1 MIKLMI
7 VDDEVNI
14 RRGLR
19 EYISW
24 DAWEIELA
32 AEAENAESALNIAM
46 HVRPDILLT
55 DIRMDRMDG
64 IEMTR
69 RLKEMLPE
77 LKVILLSGYSDIP
90 YLQAALQ
97 LKAVE
102 YLLKPAGADK
112 IIEAVLKAKKE
123 LLDER
128 QKWQEN
134 LKRDAFLDENI
145 PIIQM
150 HFINELMNGSFT
162 ELRQIQKKAQLLE
175 IPMSGPV
182 YTVMLADARGA
193 LFDDG
198 YRSGQELD
206 MNFWQFMQKI
216 NQVIRNDKDVFWCET
231 GDAPLLFLV
240 NAESREDSAKK
251 CRTLAAEL
259 LSTLT
264 SCGREQVYIGIGAPA
279 ESPLGLCKSFSSAE
293 NAVLLSAWEP
303 DRHIFY
309 DTEKQAAEEL
319 PEYLSGK
326 EREVITDLASERY
339 EKAMAGFESLFE
351 SYREL
356 RMDFRKVKK
365 FCDQLCLF
373 AMHLPSRESAEETAE
388 VPVVDE
394 FRDAMELKSWMI
406 QFLQRRF
413 SGQAHIAAQYS
424 ELTQKSIRYMQM
436 HYAEDITLKS
446 LSKIVFASPNYLG
459 RVFFSDVGCRLGD
472 WLNRYRVG
480 RAKELLVSTDKKTY
494 EIAEEVGFSGYKYF
508 SVCFLKYTGCSAR
521 DYRNKYKNPLSKE
534 SEAGS

>member
-32 AEAENAESALNIAM
+32 AEAENAESALRIAM

-90 YLQAALQ
+90 YLQAALR

-150 HFINELMNGSFT
+150 HFINELMNGSIT
-162 ELRQIQKKAQLLE
+162 ELKQIQKKSQLLE

-182 YTVMLADARGA
+182 YRVMLADTRGT

-216 NQVIRNDKDVFWCET
+216 NQVIRNYNDVFWCET
-231 GDAPLLFLV
+231 GDAPFLFLT
-240 NAESREDSAKK
+240 NAENQDDSAGK
-251 CRTLAAEL
+251 CQSLALEL
-259 LSTLT
+259 LGTIT
-264 SCGREQVYIGIGAPA
+264 ACGTEQVYIGIGSPV
-279 ESPLGLCKSFSSAE
+279 ESPVDLCKSFISAE

-303 DRHIFY
+303 DRHICY
-309 DTEKQAAEEL
+309 VSEKPSMDET

-326 EREVITDLASERY
+326 EREIITDLASERY
-339 EKAMAGFESLFE
+339 EKALAGFENLFE
-351 SYREL
+351 SYKEL

-373 AMHLPSRESAEETAE
+373 AMHLPSRESAKETAQ

-394 FRDAMELKSWMI
+394 FRDAMELKSWML
-406 QFLQRRF
+406 QFLQRKF
-413 SGQAHIAAQYS
+413 SGQEPVAAQYS
-424 ELTQKSIRYMQM
+424 ELTQKSIRYMQA
-436 HYAEDITLKS
+436 HYSEDITLKS

-508 SVCFLKYTGCSAR
+508 SVCFLKYAGCSAR
-521 DYRNKYKNPLSKE
+521 DYRNKYKNPFKE